1 MTPLS
6 NDPQRRK
13 AQLANLRNAPAA
25 PQGNQRTRVH
35 GAYAA
40 LPAERVDAK
49 VRQVAAALAED
60 APVRAADGGLPAAD
74 AVAVRQLAEALCRLD
89 DIAEYLSRRGWED
102 NSGKPR
108 PVLDYE
114 GRLRSHVLD
123 LLRELGMTPRA
134 RAALG
139 LDLVRAASAGDQL
152 DAHLAQRYGADVEGT
167 ADEDAKP

>member
-1 MTPLS
+1 MPTS
-6 NDPQRRK
+6 RDPAKAAIQR
-13 AQLANLRNAPAA
+13 ANLRNAPAA
-25 PQGNQRTRVH
+25 PRGNQRTRVH

-49 VRQVAAALAED
+49 VREVASALAED

-152 DAHLAQRYGADVEGT
+152 DAHLAAKYGADTEATADGDGT
-167 ADEDAKP
+167 A

>member
-1 MTPLS
+1 MPAS
-6 NDPQRRK
+6 RDPSKR
-13 AQLANLRNAPAA
+13 AVQLANLRNAPAA
-25 PQGNQRTRVH
+25 PRGNRRTVTH

-40 LPAERVDAK
+40 LPAERVDGK
-49 VRQVAAALAED
+49 VRQVADALAQD
-60 APVRAADGGLPAAD
+60 APVRADDGGLPAAD

-89 DIAEYLSRRGWED
+89 DIAEYLGRRGWED
-102 NSGKPR
+102 DSGKPR

-152 DAHLAQRYGADVEGT
+152 DAHLAQRYGADAEAT
-167 ADEDAKP
+167 ADEDGTA

>member
-1 MTPLS
+1 MPTS
-6 NDPQRRK
+6 RDPSKAAIQR
-13 AQLANLRNAPAA
+13 ANLRNAPAA
-25 PQGNQRTRVH
+25 PRGNQRTRVH

-74 AVAVRQLAEALCRLD
+74 AVAIRQLAEALCRLD

-139 LDLVRAASAGDQL
+139 LDLVRAASAGDRL
-152 DAHLAQRYGADVEGT
+152 DEHLAAKYGADVEAT
-167 ADEDAKP
+167 ADEDSTA